1 MKNIDLA
8 KTGYEKF
15 SKGDIDGVLAM
26 IDSKMEWHEC
36 NGLPFIEGNGVF
48 KGPEAVNKGV
58 FSKIPEY
65 YDQFNIE
72 IEELMESDDRLI
84 MKGYY
89 RGTWK
94 ATCKKFKANA
104 VHIWT
109 VKNEKLSRFFQA
121 VDTATIINPVEA
133 KVM

>member
-8 KTGYEKF
+8 KTGYKKF
-15 SKGDIDGVLAM
+15 SEGDIDGVLAM
-26 IDSKMEWHEC
+26 FDPNMEWHEC
-36 NGLPFIEGNGVF
+36 NGFPFIKGDGIF
-48 KGPEAVNKGV
+48 IGPEAVGNGV

-65 YDQFNIE
+65 YDHFNVE
-72 IEELMESDDRLI
+72 IEELMESGDRVI

-94 ATCKKFKANA
+94 ATGKKFKANA

-109 VKNEKLSRFFQA
+109 VKNEKLTHFFQA
-121 VDTATIINPVEA
+121 VDTATIINPVKA